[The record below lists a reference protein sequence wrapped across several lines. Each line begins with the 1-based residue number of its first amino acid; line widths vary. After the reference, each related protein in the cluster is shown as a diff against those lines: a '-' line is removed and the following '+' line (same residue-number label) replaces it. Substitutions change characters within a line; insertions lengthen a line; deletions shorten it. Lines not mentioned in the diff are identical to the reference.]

1 MERSRPARHAA
12 ERALALLAL
21 ALGDEARRLIV
32 IGGLN
37 ADLLTVPQEPPHQ
50 GTTDIDAFIELP
62 VIYDRDEEDYG
73 WLEHGLTAAG
83 FVEHAGWRWSTQV
96 DGYTVVLDLLTDV
109 DDNPGQPIALPGTT
123 ITAAQ
128 NLPGPRAVRRDTVPR
143 RLSVVDRSGTGRDV
157 TLRFVGLGGY
167 LLAKAAALLGRDAA
181 KDAYDLAFVLL
192 HNVDGGPGPAGKA
205 VAAVADPDQGR
216 LFLSALQK
224 FDDVASSAPQHYAA
238 QRIHDGVDLDA
249 DILAQDAVTAAVECR
264 RAYLAEK
271 GESA

>member
-1 MERSRPARHAA
+1 MERSGPARHAA

-73 WLEHGLTAAG
+73 WLEHGL
-83 FVEHAGWRWSTQV
+83 
-96 DGYTVVLDLLTDV
+96 
-109 DDNPGQPIALPGTT
+109 
-123 ITAAQ
+123 TAAQ

-264 RAYLAEK
+264 RAYLAER